1 MLHKGNPN
9 ARPEHHEERNEA
21 GVFRCAAKV
30 RDDMRYLPTLFA
42 LMLVLS
48 NISLLTLQAQKY
60 SNEFL
65 AIGVGA
71 RAHGMAGAQ
80 TALVSDITAAY
91 WNPAGLAEIRA
102 PFQVAAMHAEW
113 FVGVAQYDYIGFGKA
128 LNRDQRSFLA
138 LSVIRLG
145 IDNIPY
151 TINLVNPDGS
161 VNYDNVSSFSAADY
175 ALMGSYARQL
185 GNPALTLGGTV
196 KVIRRIIGSFG
207 GCWGFGA
214 DLGLQYR
221 KNGWMLGIMGRD
233 LTTTFNAWSFT
244 LTEREKQVF
253 QQTGNELPTGGTEIT
268 RPRFILGAARQLR
281 LSEKTTLLPALD
293 LDVTTDGRRNT
304 LLRTSAV
311 SADPRFGIEANYD
324 QTVQLRLGI
333 GNFQYVRK
341 DFNPNEE
348 RLTFQP
354 NFGIGLRLG
363 RLQLD
368 YALTDIGNFSQVLY
382 SHIFSVRID
391 FKERT
396 SAPTGESNL

>member
-1 MLHKGNPN
+1 MQLFRFLILALVWSGF
-9 ARPEHHEERNEA
+9 ARS
-21 GVFRCAAKV
+21 
-30 RDDMRYLPTLFA
+30 TL
-42 LMLVLS
+42 
-48 NISLLTLQAQKY
+48 AQKY

-80 TALVSDITAAY
+80 TAAVGDITAAY
-91 WNPAGLAEIRA
+91 WNPAGLAAIRA

-113 FVGVAQYDYIGFGKA
+113 FAGIAQYDYLGFGKA
-128 LNRDQRSFLA
+128 LHREQHAFLA
-138 LSVIRLG
+138 VSVIRLG

-175 ALMGSYARQL
+175 ALLGSYARTV
-185 GNPALTLGGTV
+185 GSWGAAVGGTV

-207 GCWGFGA
+207 SCWGFGA
-214 DLGLQYR
+214 DAGLQYR
-221 KNGWMLGIMGRD
+221 KRNWVFGFMGRD

-244 LTEREKQVF
+244 LSEREKQVF
-253 QQTGNELPTGGTEIT
+253 QQTGNDLPTGGIEIT
-268 RPRFILGAARQLR
+268 RPRFILGAARRFQLR
-281 LSEKTTLLPALD
+281 EKIALLPALD

-304 LLRTSAV
+304 LLRTSFI
-311 SADPRFGIEANYD
+311 SAD
-324 QTVQLRLGI
+324 LRLGVEVAYEQTLQI
-333 GNFQYVRK
+333 RLGVGNFQRVRK
-341 DFNPNEE
+341 DFKPSEE

-368 YALTDIGNFSQVLY
+368 YALTDIGNLSQVLY
-382 SHIFSVRID
+382 SHVFSIRLD
-391 FKERT
+391 FKERIQT
-396 SAPTGESNL
+396 PAEESNL